1 MRNVISL
8 GDAVASG
15 SEQIT
20 QMAGRE
26 AMPRG
31 IMPDIEAGKEVLRRA

>member
-15 SEQIT
+15 SELIA
-20 QMAGRE
+20 QMTGHV

-31 IMPDIEAGKEVLRRA
+31 IMSGIVAGKEVLRRA